1 MVSQVCEHCGARVAG
16 DEQFCPECGGFIDP
30 MSATRPSGGPNVIS
44 VTSDGPYEEF
54 SLGNEPP
61 PEAPRREAAAR
72 TRSSRTVPCPSCGA
86 ENPAHNRHCQECGA
100 RLQQGPLPTAPR
112 PAVQATA
119 GVRAA
124 LGISGLLFLVI
135 LVALFFN
142 LINGGDEE
150 AAETTI
156 DVTATTSGTTPDPAP
171 IQILTA
177 ECTPEGIGAF
187 SCSNLYSGTE
197 AEYQVD
203 WEELE
208 AAEQSVTI
216 RLLFSEPM
224 IVTQIVWGNITDE
237 DRFLQNFRARGLTIN
252 AQGSLSPVIE
262 ELEDLPGK
270 QNVSYAALNANW
282 IEITVESAYRAQVVN
297 DNVFGELAI
306 DEVTVIGRPANPVTN
321 TTSGG

>member
-1 MVSQVCEHCGARVAG
+1 MVSQVCEHCGARVAA

-30 MSATRPSGGPNVIS
+30 MSPSRPSRGSNVIS

-54 SLGNEPP
+54 SLGSEPP
-61 PEAPRREAAAR
+61 PEASRREAV
-72 TRSSRTVPCPSCGA
+72 TRSGPTRTIPCPSCGA
-86 ENPAHNRHCQECGA
+86 ENPPQNRHCQECGA

-135 LVALFFN
+135 LIALFFN
-142 LINGGDEE
+142 LINGGD
-150 AAETTI
+150 AVATETTA
-156 DVTATTSGTTPDPAP
+156 DATQTSVVEAVEPAP
-171 IQILTA
+171 IAILTA

-224 IVTQIVWGNITDE
+224 IVTQIVWGNISE
-237 DRFLQNFRARGLTIN
+237 DTRFRQNFRARGLTIN

-270 QNVSYAALNANW
+270 QNVNYAALNANW
-282 IEITVESAYRAQVVN
+282 IEITVESAYRAEVVN
-297 DNVFGELAI
+297 ENVFGELAI
-306 DEVTVIGRPANPVTN
+306 DEITVIGRPANPVTTP
-321 TTSGG
+321 TTGG

>member
-1 MVSQVCEHCGARVAG
+1 MVSQDCEHCGASVAA
-16 DEQFCPECGGFIDP
+16 DEQFCPECGGYLDP
-30 MSATRPSGGPNVIS
+30 LAGRRSSGAGNVIS

-54 SLGNEPP
+54 SLGTEPP
-61 PEAPRREAAAR
+61 PEARREAPPKGN
-72 TRSSRTVPCPSCGA
+72 RSSRSVPCPSCGA
-86 ENPAHNRHCQECGA
+86 ENPAQNRHCQECGA

-142 LINGGDEE
+142 LFSGEDPV

-156 DVTATTSGTTPDPAP
+156 DGAPTTAVAAPDPAP
-171 IQILTA
+171 IPILAA
-177 ECTPEGIGAF
+177 ECTPEGISSF
-187 SCSNLYSGTE
+187 TCSNLYSGTE

-208 AAEQSVTI
+208 AAQESVTI

-224 IVTQIVWGNITDE
+224 IVTQLVWSNITE
-237 DRFLQNFRARGLTIN
+237 ENRFRQNFRARGLIIN

-270 QNVSYAALNANW
+270 QNVNYAALNANW
-282 IEITVESAYRAQVVN
+282 IEITVESAYQAQVVN

-306 DEVTVIGRPANPVTN
+306 DEITVIGRPANPVT
-321 TTSGG
+321 TTTEGG

>member
-1 MVSQVCEHCGARVAG
+1 VH
-16 DEQFCPECGGFIDP
+16 
-30 MSATRPSGGPNVIS
+30 
-44 VTSDGPYEEF
+44 
-54 SLGNEPP
+54 
-61 PEAPRREAAAR
+61 
-72 TRSSRTVPCPSCGA
+72 CPSCGA
-86 ENPAHNRHCQECGA
+86 QNPAQNRHCQECGA

-142 LINGGDEE
+142 LFNGDDPAATETTVDATATT
-150 AAETTI
+150 AAETL
-156 DVTATTSGTTPDPAP
+156 DPAP
-171 IQILTA
+171 IAILTA
-177 ECTPEGIGAF
+177 ECTPEGISSF
-187 SCSNLYSGTE
+187 TCSNLYSGTE

-208 AAEQSVTI
+208 AAQESVTI

-224 IVTQIVWGNITDE
+224 IVTQIVWGNITDQT
-237 DRFLQNFRARGLTIN
+237 RFQQNFRARGLTIN
-252 AQGSLSPVIE
+252 AQGSITPVPE

-270 QNVSYAALNANW
+270 QNVSFAALSANW

-297 DNVFGELAI
+297 DNVYGELAI

>member
-1 MVSQVCEHCGARVAG
+1 MVSQVCEHCGARVAA

-30 MSATRPSGGPNVIS
+30 LAGRRSSGAGNVIS

-54 SLGNEPP
+54 SLGSEPP
-61 PEAPRREAAAR
+61 SEARREGSPKGN
-72 TRSSRTVPCPSCGA
+72 RSSRVVPCPSCGA
-86 ENPAHNRHCQECGA
+86 ENPPQNRHCQECGA

-142 LINGGDEE
+142 LFNGDDSV
-150 AAETTI
+150 AADTTI
-156 DVTATTSGTTPDPAP
+156 DVTATTTPDAVEPAP
-171 IQILTA
+171 IAILTA
-177 ECTPEGIGAF
+177 ECTPEGISSF
-187 SCSNLYSGTE
+187 TCSNLYSGTE

-208 AAEQSVTI
+208 AAQETVTI
-216 RLLFSEPM
+216 RLLFSQPM
-224 IVTQIVWGNITDE
+224 IVTQIVWGNIADE
-237 DRFLQNFRARGLTIN
+237 TRFSQNFRARGITIN
-252 AQGSLSPVIE
+252 AQGSLSPVPE
-262 ELEDLPGK
+262 ELEDLPGQ

-306 DEVTVIGRPANPVTN
+306 DEITVIGRPANPVTN
-321 TTSGG
+321 TTSG

>member
-1 MVSQVCEHCGARVAG
+1 MDSQVCEHCGARVAA

-30 MSATRPSGGPNVIS
+30 LSGRRSGRGGNVIS

-54 SLGNEPP
+54 SLGTEPP
-61 PEAPRREAAAR
+61 TEARREAPAKANR
-72 TRSSRTVPCPSCGA
+72 ASRTVPCPSCGA
-86 ENPAHNRHCQECGA
+86 ENPGQNRHCQECGA

-124 LGISGLLFLVI
+124 LGISALLFLVI

-142 LINGGDEE
+142 LFNGDEQV

-156 DVTATTSGTTPDPAP
+156 DATATTAPAVPDPAP
-171 IQILTA
+171 ITILSA
-177 ECTPEGIGAF
+177 ECDPPGISSF
-187 SCSNLYSGTE
+187 TCSNLYTGTE

-208 AAEQSVTI
+208 ATEESVTI

-224 IVTQIVWGNITDE
+224 IVTQIVWGNIADE
-237 DRFLQNFRARGLTIN
+237 TRFRQNFRARGLTIN

-262 ELEDLPGK
+262 ELEDLPGR
-270 QNVSYAALNANW
+270 QNVNYAALNANW
-282 IEITVESAYRAQVVN
+282 IEITVESAYQAEVVE
-297 DNVFGELAI
+297 DNIFGELAI
-306 DEVTVIGRPANPVTN
+306 EEIIVIGRPANPVTN

>member
-1 MVSQVCEHCGARVAG
+1 
-16 DEQFCPECGGFIDP
+16 
-30 MSATRPSGGPNVIS
+30 MSATRSSGGPNVIS

-54 SLGNEPP
+54 SLGSEPP
-61 PEAPRREAAAR
+61 PEAPRREAPAR
-72 TRSSRTVPCPSCGA
+72 IRSSGTVPCPSCGA

-135 LVALFFN
+135 LIALFFN
-142 LINGGDEE
+142 LINGDGEV
-150 AAETTI
+150 ATETTI
-156 DVTATTSGTTPDPAP
+156 DATATTQAPPAESAP
-171 IQILTA
+171 IPILAA

-187 SCSNLYSGTE
+187 SCSNLYSGTD

-208 AAEQSVTI
+208 ATEQSVTI
-216 RLLFSEPM
+216 RLLFSEHM
-224 IVTQIVWGNITDE
+224 IVSQIVWGNITDE

-252 AQGSLSPVIE
+252 AQGSVSPVPA

-270 QNVSYAALNANW
+270 QNVDFIALNATW

-306 DEVTVIGRPANPVTN
+306 DEITVIGRPANPVTN

>member
-1 MVSQVCEHCGARVAG
+1 
-16 DEQFCPECGGFIDP
+16 
-30 MSATRPSGGPNVIS
+30 MSAERPSGGPNVIS

-54 SLGNEPP
+54 SLGSEPP
-61 PEAPRREAAAR
+61 PEAPRRDPAAR

-135 LVALFFN
+135 LIALFFN
-142 LINGGDEE
+142 LINGDGEV

-156 DVTATTSGTTPDPAP
+156 DVTATTAVVANDPAP
-171 IQILTA
+171 IAILTA

-187 SCSNLYSGTE
+187 SCSNLYSGTD

-208 AAEQSVTI
+208 AAEQNVTI

-237 DRFLQNFRARGLTIN
+237 NRFLQNFRARGLTIN

-270 QNVSYAALNANW
+270 QNVGYAALNANW

-306 DEVTVIGRPANPVTN
+306 DEITVIGRPANPVTN